1 MRPLLCLALIGAA
14 GACSNILVTPAA
26 SADGTA
32 LVGDNDDSSKRHGL
46 VAHFAA
52 SDHAPGAM
60 REVWDFEKGTLNGL
74 IPEPNHTYNVI
85 SHGNEFGV
93 VIAETTHG
101 GISKLTGGNG
111 TIMDYGSLIMTTLQR
126 SRTAREAIKTIAA
139 LCESHGYAS
148 SMEGFSI
155 SDGDESW
162 YMELIGKGD
171 FGKGLLYVA
180 LKVPDGHFVA
190 NANQARITSFLPC
203 TDESTCLMAPDVTS
217 FAIARGLW
225 NSSATDPAFSFSDV
239 YDPLTPT
246 GARFCEARVWY
257 IYRMLAHPDDFD
269 ADYYL
274 PYAQGFNLTRRMP
287 LFVRPKRKLS
297 RADVHAALSS
307 KYEGSWLDPTADVGA
322 GAEASP
328 YRDNGLSY
336 QVRGEAFVN
345 ERIVGTQFTAW
356 HFVASIRGS
365 SVPPPMRAL
374 LWWGSDDHAWA
385 PKVPIF
391 GGATGVH
398 RSYDDANCSA
408 RLACRVAAGLP
419 GSMMAF
425 SWESAYWVNS
435 AVARLVYQD
444 VSRASKVVA
453 CARDQFEAW
462 AAPMVQATEAQA
474 SAQWAA
480 GDAAATAAAL
490 TSLAIAAGAE
500 ATSRWTQLWQQLMV
514 TFQDGQTAEEDPS
527 NLLCGCTKAAPTYPE
542 VWLEKVANDTG
553 DHYRLPNKDCA
564 YIDADG
570 HCHPHAP
577 GPPIT
582 RFSTGFSPF
591 FAPIP
596 TIVEAVEPDRPP
608 THAAP
613 IEAPTEFAPVPKL
626 QVRGVLG

>member
-336 QVRGEAFVN
+336 QVGV
-345 ERIVGTQFTAW
+345 
-356 HFVASIRGS
+356 
-365 SVPPPMRAL
+365 
-374 LWWGSDDHAWA
+374 LW
-385 PKVPIF
+385 K
-391 GGATGVH
+391 
-398 RSYDDANCSA
+398 
-408 RLACRVAAGLP
+408 L
-419 GSMMAF
+419 
-425 SWESAYWVNS
+425 
-435 AVARLVYQD
+435 
-444 VSRASKVVA
+444 
-453 CARDQFEAW
+453 
-462 AAPMVQATEAQA
+462 
-474 SAQWAA
+474 
-480 GDAAATAAAL
+480 AAL
-490 TSLAIAAGAE
+490 GRVVGRWLLMASDCFRSLLMACVRHWPSQAAAGA
-500 ATSRWTQLWQQLMV
+500 A
-514 TFQDGQTAEEDPS
+514 D
-527 NLLCGCTKAAPTYPE
+527 AP
-542 VWLEKVANDTG
+542 
-553 DHYRLPNKDCA
+553 R
-564 YIDADG
+564 
-570 HCHPHAP
+570 
-577 GPPIT
+577 
-582 RFSTGFSPF
+582 
-591 FAPIP
+591 
-596 TIVEAVEPDRPP
+596 P
-608 THAAP
+608 THHASRLTPALLP
-613 IEAPTEFAPVPKL
+613 
-626 QVRGVLG
+626 